1 MQVAVPGVL
10 SRAVASSSSSSSAV
24 ASLAA
29 SAPMAGENTSIDTVS
44 PANVP
49 CGVSPNGESPSVV
62 PLIEPA
68 LGQPEVPADAV
79 KTHFTVFHL
88 NVQGLSDANLA
99 LFDTL
104 LQEVGRPTYVAVT
117 ETFWIALLNPFAY
130 QATI

>member
-1 MQVAVPGVL
+1 MPTIPFVVRPVDVDSSCAMSGHAEIAAGAASLVAVPGVL
-10 SRAVASSSSSSSAV
+10 SRAVASSSSSAV

-29 SAPMAGENTSIDTVS
+29 SAPMAGVNTCIDTVS

-79 KTHFTVFHL
+79 KTHFTVFSFKCAR
-88 NVQGLSDANLA
+88 V
-99 LFDTL
+99 
-104 LQEVGRPTYVAVT
+104 ERC
-117 ETFWIALLNPFAY
+117 
-130 QATI
+130 